1 MTSPLTRRIRAL
13 AAIEISLLLVALLL
27 AGALLAFGFYIRTLS
42 NELSGTLA
50 QLEAALTRT
59 RLPDAQAGGKFAAS
73 LLLGTGSEI
82 VFLDAN
88 TRVTVYRMRRSDAA
102 PVVRVRPR
110 GDLSGDPHPS
120 GPFARVILGLATA
133 FGLQSL
139 FAHVDNLYI
148 IVRSNDATLVAT
160 VQSFLLPLAIAL
172 LIAIAG
178 GVAIAGVLTRQA
190 VRPLDDVTAALQ
202 RFASGDLTPQQI
214 AADEKHELASLAV
227 AYNGAIEQME
237 RAFDA
242 RDRANT
248 SMRQFIADAGHQ
260 LRTPLTVVQG
270 FIAILRRGGI
280 ESPADRDRILDRMY
294 DQSRI
299 MGSLIDKLIL
309 LERWES
315 REAEPAAAPIDVGTL
330 VADLVGPIADANP
343 QRRFAVT
350 TETGILAEIDPTELG
365 YVVTNLA
372 DNAIKYG
379 VGEIAVKVEAQSS
392 SAVIEVADEGPG
404 IGASDAARVFDR
416 FYRGA
421 QRDVAGSGLGLAI
434 VKRAVERAH
443 GTVAVDTSPSGSRF
457 IVRLPLAARTT
468 VAKAG
473 IASGSSQPKA
483 SERWSS
489 G

>member
-1 MTSPLTRRIRAL
+1 MTSPLTRRIRTL

-50 QLEAALTRT
+50 QLEAALTHT
-59 RLPDAQAGGKFAAS
+59 TLPDARAGGKFAAS

-202 RFASGDLTPQQI
+202 RFASGDLT
-214 AADEKHELASLAV
+214 
-227 AYNGAIEQME
+227 
-237 RAFDA
+237 
-242 RDRANT
+242 
-248 SMRQFIADAGHQ
+248 
-260 LRTPLTVVQG
+260 
-270 FIAILRRGGI
+270 
-280 ESPADRDRILDRMY
+280 
-294 DQSRI
+294 
-299 MGSLIDKLIL
+299 
-309 LERWES
+309 
-315 REAEPAAAPIDVGTL
+315 
-330 VADLVGPIADANP
+330 
-343 QRRFAVT
+343 
-350 TETGILAEIDPTELG
+350 
-365 YVVTNLA
+365 
-372 DNAIKYG
+372 
-379 VGEIAVKVEAQSS
+379 
-392 SAVIEVADEGPG
+392 
-404 IGASDAARVFDR
+404 
-416 FYRGA
+416 
-421 QRDVAGSGLGLAI
+421 
-434 VKRAVERAH
+434 
-443 GTVAVDTSPSGSRF
+443 
-457 IVRLPLAARTT
+457 
-468 VAKAG
+468 
-473 IASGSSQPKA
+473 
-483 SERWSS
+483 
-489 G
+489 